1 MEVAP
6 SPYAYHS
13 FPIFLIVSL
22 LSPGDNIGI
31 WKSGKQTN
39 KQSPQFLIFLCYD
52 LDTRHLSFINMVKYQ
67 PQSSQEP
74 LSSNV
79 GRRVLSLTPPRVQ
92 LKQALAESTDIF
104 DESVSDRQGG
114 KLPLGTKGQHAVRV

>member
-13 FPIFLIVSL
+13 FLIFLLVPL

-39 KQSPQFLIFLCYD
+39 KQPPQFLIFLWYD

-67 PQSSQEP
+67 PQSGQ
-74 LSSNV
+74 
-79 GRRVLSLTPPRVQ
+79 
-92 LKQALAESTDIF
+92 ESTL
-104 DESVSDRQGG
+104 SDTSQSA
-114 KLPLGTKGQHAVRV
+114 T

>member
-1 MEVAP
+1 MEVAS

-13 FPIFLIVSL
+13 FPIFLLVSL

-39 KQSPQFLIFLCYD
+39 KQSPQFLIFLWYD
-52 LDTRHLSFINMVKYQ
+52 LDTRLLSFINMVKYQ
-67 PQSSQEP
+67 PQSGQEP

-79 GRRVLSLTPPRVQ
+79 GRRVLSLTSPRVQ
-92 LKQALAESTDIF
+92 QALAEPTDIF

-114 KLPLGTKGQHAVRV
+114 KLSLGPKGQHAVRV